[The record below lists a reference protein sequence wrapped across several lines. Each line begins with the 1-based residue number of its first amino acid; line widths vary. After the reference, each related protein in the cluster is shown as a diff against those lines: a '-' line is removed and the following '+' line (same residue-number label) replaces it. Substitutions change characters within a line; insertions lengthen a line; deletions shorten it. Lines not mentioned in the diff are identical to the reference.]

1 MTEPISDYAMR
12 GRVGAYKRWAA
23 TDDRTAAT
31 APARSAFLRRFE
43 MEVDPD
49 GRLAEP
55 ELARRA
61 YFAMRAYM
69 ADLSRRRVASRRRS
83 SVAVADRGLVSEE
96 RRR

>member
-1 MTEPISDYAMR
+1 MSDNAMR

-43 MEVDPD
+43 TEVDPD
-49 GRLAEP
+49 GRLTEAER
-55 ELARRA
+55 ARRA

-83 SVAVADRGLVSEE
+83 SAALADRTRLAEE
-96 RRR
+96 RPA